1 MVVVVG
7 LLSLSCWKDKM
18 EWAGEAANLS
28 WRSCKFELQIFYFYF
43 SQVSCSG
50 RVRVLP
56 SYKPLGGLLSSGVG
70 GRSLVVEEKAP
81 PKGVGKRSCAEALV
95 GMGQSPKTTSAVAL
109 QVFQI
114 LEYEWEGW
122 LAADVC

>member
-1 MVVVVG
+1 
-7 LLSLSCWKDKM
+7 M

-28 WRSCKFELQIFYFYF
+28 YKFFIFYF

-81 PKGVGKRSCAEALV
+81 PKGVGKRLYVEALV
-95 GMGQSPKTTSAVAL
+95 GMGQSPENTSAVAL

-114 LEYEWEGW
+114 LEYEREGW
-122 LAADVC
+122 LVAEVC

>member
-1 MVVVVG
+1 MLEGQDGVG
-7 LLSLSCWKDKM
+7 R
-18 EWAGEAANLS
+18 
-28 WRSCKFELQIFYFYF
+28 RSCKFELQIFYFFF

-81 PKGVGKRSCAEALV
+81 PKDVGKRSCAEALV

-122 LAADVC
+122 LVADVC

>member
-1 MVVVVG
+1 LALAEYG
-7 LLSLSCWKDKM
+7 GGGRIASLSCWKDKM

-28 WRSCKFELQIFYFYF
+28 CKFFFFF

-81 PKGVGKRSCAEALV
+81 PKDVGKR
-95 GMGQSPKTTSAVAL
+95 
-109 QVFQI
+109 
-114 LEYEWEGW
+114 
-122 LAADVC
+122 